1 MPAKLLHS
9 YLSNRSQATLVNGF
23 KSISSEVK
31 CGVPQGSI
39 LGPLLF
45 LIYINDLAR
54 VSSFDIRLFA
64 DDACLIL
71 DDKNP
76 KRLQNNINHELNKIN
91 NWMKINKLSIN
102 YDKTNYMIFTKKRND
117 SNFCLQLDGHELQ
130 RVTNAKY
137 LGVILNDKLNW
148 TSHINNIYTKIS
160 KASYILCKIRHYV
173 NLNTLKMIYYS
184 LVYPHLTYC
193 ISSWGGAPKTTLQSI
208 NRLHNKILRII
219 TFSDFKSP
227 SAPLYFKLQMLTI
240 TDIYNLKLATLI
252 HNIHNHKFTGSNNL
266 VLLQDFHSYQTR
278 LANSNNFFQQFTSS
292 NLTQST
298 FSSAGLRFWRSLPND
313 IKLVKPSAFK
323 YKVKYFLLNK
333 YNNS

>member
-1 MPAKLLHS
+1 MWSTP
-9 YLSNRSQATLVNGF
+9 
-23 KSISSEVK
+23 E
-31 CGVPQGSI
+31 GSI

-54 VSSFDIRLFA
+54 VSSFDVRLFA

-76 KRLQNNINHELNKIN
+76 KRLENNINHELIKIN

-117 SNFCLQLDGHELQ
+117 SNFCLQLDGHKLQ

-173 NLNTLKMIYYS
+173 NLHTRKMIYYS

-313 IKLVKPSAFK
+313 IKLVKPSSFK

-333 YNNS
+333 YNS